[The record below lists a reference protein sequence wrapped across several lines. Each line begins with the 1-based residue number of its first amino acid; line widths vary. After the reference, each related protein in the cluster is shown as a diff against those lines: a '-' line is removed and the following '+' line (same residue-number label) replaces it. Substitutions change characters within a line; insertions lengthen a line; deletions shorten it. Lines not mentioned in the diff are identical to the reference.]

1 MKKDPNVDQVFKPPA
16 QSPYQDHL
24 PRKRLW
30 RAMWK
35 HYKIARRNL
44 GAPLP
49 LEEVQFLVRMA
60 IHGPEKPYVRT
71 EFLKEIEA
79 RRKAERQA
87 TGEYRGRFHTMDQT
101 FLKRRYQD
109 LLKRSRIPVLEQ
121 VEDGRWQ
128 ITTTTASMLPM
139 FYSKNIPNMDPRHK
153 EGFFTKGG
161 KKISQ
166 VDSQGLP
173 VKNDQIIL

>member
-1 MKKDPNVDQVFKPPA
+1 
-16 QSPYQDHL
+16 
-24 PRKRLW
+24 
-30 RAMWK
+30 MWK
-35 HYKIARRNL
+35 HYKVARGNL

-60 IHGPEKPYVRT
+60 IQGPEKAYVRT
-71 EFLKEIEA
+71 EFLKKIEA

-87 TGEYRGRFHTMDQT
+87 TGKFRGRFHTMDQN

-109 LLKRSRIPVLEQ
+109 LLKRCHIPVLEQ
-121 VEDGRWQ
+121 VEEGRWKV
-128 ITTTTASMLPM
+128 TSAASMLPVL
-139 FYSKNIPNMDPRHK
+139 YTKNIPNMDPRHK

-161 KKISQ
+161 KKISK

-173 VKNDQIIL
+173 VKS